1 MRLAPI
7 GTAIGRAERGEP
19 DVMTATP
26 VAGDRAERREADGA
40 PVRGDA
46 DRVDAAAADDRDTP
60 PAVRTGAQQRQRVVL
75 DDQARRPAQRAERRL
90 ERIDLLVQIGS
101 GK

>member
-19 DVMTATP
+19 DVITTTP
-26 VAGDRAERREADGA
+26 VAGDRAERREAEGA

-46 DRVDAAAADDRDTP
+46 DRVDAAAAYHGDTP
-60 PAVRTGAQQRQRVVL
+60 PAVRSGAQERERVVL
-75 DDQARRPAQRAERRL
+75 HDEARRPAERAESRL